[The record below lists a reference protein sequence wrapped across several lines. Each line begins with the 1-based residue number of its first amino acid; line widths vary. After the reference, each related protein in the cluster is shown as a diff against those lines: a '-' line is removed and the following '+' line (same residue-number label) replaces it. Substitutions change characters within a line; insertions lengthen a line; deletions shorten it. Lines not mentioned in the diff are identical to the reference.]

1 MSDARREGTAELSSP
16 RQPLRDNFRNA
27 RVAAVEGRRAAQA
40 MGCQAADSFLV
51 EFFGWI
57 GCVAAWLLFLSP
69 VPTVFK
75 IWRRGSVGDFS
86 ALPYLVSTLQ
96 CGLWSVYSL
105 PFVTPCKMQPLVT
118 NVVGFALEIQCARAA
133 AAPSRIHATH
143 FTAQPG
149 VLACSTCALNA
160 PPTL

>member
-1 MSDARREGTAELSSP
+1 
-16 RQPLRDNFRNA
+16 
-27 RVAAVEGRRAAQA
+27 

-149 VLACSTCALNA
+149 VGLLHLRFLNA